1 MRPPGATT
9 SNVHGFVSIYEDRGD
24 ATGNHRC
31 VPPAAASSGKV
42 DRRSTVA
49 IYESIYKVLL
59 RFFSTHEF
67 SDPERQDKQCLA
79 CINNNTAK
87 NVL

>member
-1 MRPPGATT
+1 MRPPGAAT
-9 SNVHGFVSIYEDRGD
+9 SNVHGFVSIYEDLR
-24 ATGNHRC
+24 R
-31 VPPAAASSGKV
+31 AAASSGKV